1 MRKNYTSTGP
11 QPYHPTDPVSH
22 LTPGATRS
30 TVAFTRLARFP
41 SCEYLLTIG
50 ASTADDHV
58 NAGQNVR
65 SSEDARVPTGGQTP
79 RAHGLH
85 CEVGGREHRAASSSR

>member
-58 NAGQNVR
+58 NASQNVR
-65 SSEDARVPTGGQTP
+65 SSKDAGTKMSGQAS
-79 RAHGLH
+79 RAHG
-85 CEVGGREHRAASSSR
+85 VYRQTRGREHRATPSAR